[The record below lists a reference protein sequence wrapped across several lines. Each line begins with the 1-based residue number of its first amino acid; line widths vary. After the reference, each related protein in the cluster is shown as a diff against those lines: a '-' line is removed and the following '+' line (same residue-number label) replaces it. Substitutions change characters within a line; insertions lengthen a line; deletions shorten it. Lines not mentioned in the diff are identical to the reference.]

1 MTRMGAIRTFAHIP
15 FDLVLKRSIGRS
27 DESPTSSR
35 LRPVRLT
42 GGVLGGG
49 SGIVLLRIKEPT
61 DDQDDQEADTDGRAH
76 LVQA

>member
-1 MTRMGAIRTFAHIP
+1 MGAFRTFAHIP
-15 FDLVLKRSIGRS
+15 FDFVLELSIGRS
-27 DESPTSSR
+27 CESRRRASR

-42 GGVLGGG
+42 DGALGGG

-61 DDQDDQEADTDGRAH
+61 HDQHDQEADTDGRAH